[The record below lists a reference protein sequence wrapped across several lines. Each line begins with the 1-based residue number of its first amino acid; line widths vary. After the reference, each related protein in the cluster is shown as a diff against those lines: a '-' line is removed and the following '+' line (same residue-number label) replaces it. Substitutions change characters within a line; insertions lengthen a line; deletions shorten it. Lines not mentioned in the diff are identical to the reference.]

1 MKNISKFDHFI
12 SEATLRGN
20 TGFPGETPSNDKN
33 QDIYNTSGGEG
44 NFIDAILTANQEEA
58 QRMRRE
64 IPQDISNLMGN
75 AMEAQRMQRG
85 HEQELSDLAVE
96 VIRQVYGTFLDDVI
110 LDLKIVTRPDQ
121 SLRDKMEKCK
131 NCQLPNFVEL
141 EDQEIIDEINRRKI
155 IRTVQQGKGLNVKE
169 IINLPMVSKRLK
181 QILGENE
188 GEEYRRLANKIAAGA
203 HFYDLTLTPAQK
215 SSMFRDA
222 PPGACDIDIEKPKT
236 KDEQEEEKE
245 INPEDLLDDIQKDGE
260 INPDMAQALEGTQ
273 STVIARALDFGLLI
287 HESVKGVYK
296 LITQTLLMQVGDT
309 LGLEAADIVKANT
322 ETMMDEIEEQA
333 IGKTLQRVIGIV
345 INSNSRA
352 EAILNDL
359 NNNEDFE
366 GAAAFIEQL
375 HWLFYGKLAKI
386 TPAKKCLEITNS
398 ILAQAFDP
406 TGNRLK
412 PISEIGKN
420 MDRREVDVIINQCL
434 DDMDAEREY
443 QDWKTKYGG
452 SQEGSSDTD
461 QGGSKGPSGFGG
473 FNGFDGFGL
482 N

>member
-75 AMEAQRMQRG
+75 AIEAQEMQRG

-333 IGKTLQRVIGIV
+333 IGKNLQKILGIV
-345 INSNSRA
+345 INTNSRA
-352 EAILNDL
+352 ESII
-359 NNNEDFE
+359 NNLSSKDDYE
-366 GAAAFIEQL
+366 GLAAFTEQL
-375 HWLFYGKLAKI
+375 HWLFYGKLAQI
-386 TPAKKCLEITNS
+386 TPAKRFLELINS
-398 ILAQAFDP
+398 VLSQCFNPD
-406 TGNRLK
+406 GNTLK
-412 PISEIGKN
+412 PISEIGRN
-420 MDRREVDVIINQCL
+420 MNRRDIDTIINQCL

-443 QDWKTKYGG
+443 QDWKKKYGG
-452 SQEGSSDTD
+452 SQDNPPS
-461 QGGSKGPSGFGG
+461 GGIDGPSRFGGPSGFGDFG
-473 FNGFDGFGL
+473 GFGL